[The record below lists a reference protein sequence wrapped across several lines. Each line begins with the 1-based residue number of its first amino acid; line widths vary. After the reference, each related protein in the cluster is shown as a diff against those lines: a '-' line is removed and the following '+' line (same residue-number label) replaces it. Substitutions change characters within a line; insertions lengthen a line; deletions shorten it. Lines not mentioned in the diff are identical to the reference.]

1 MCPASQGCC
10 SIILWSFQSGTAG
23 CGCHSIAAVE
33 SGIALT
39 SFLLVMAENVLGKTH
54 ICKWV
59 LSGCPICLPIW
70 GISVP

>member
-1 MCPASQGCC
+1 M
-10 SIILWSFQSGTAG
+10 ILWYFQSRAAG

-39 SFLLVMAENVLGKTH
+39 SFLLVVAANVLGKKL

-59 LSGCPICLPIW
+59 LSGCPICLPVW
-70 GISVP
+70 GISVL